1 LPANI
6 YNSIQLLTTK
16 QMKLSKQHIG
26 IIIVGLA
33 LATGHAIRGQFG
45 HEQGAAW
52 AGAMGGLA
60 LVLVSG
66 RADWYKKMLLVALSM
81 AVGWGAGGMIS
92 YGQIAGSYSQSDNFI
107 NVFYGHSML
116 FIIGGLYGLLGGGLV
131 GLTLDSTKEKK
142 VKWGTLLAEMGV
154 GGLIVHMLL
163 VEEIGFRM
171 TPPRGDAWAICL
183 GAGLAML
190 WYMARNNHLSPLRV
204 AFYSTIGGGFGF
216 AFGTFFH
223 LVMNWVEIP
232 FNTWN
237 MAEYAIGL
245 FGGIG
250 MAYGVFTSKWPKESA
265 APSKWEN
272 ITSMLLVVVF
282 VPVIIFR
289 ESFSYGKFIDKFHSS
304 VNTETIAFANTFVAG
319 AVILIMIVY
328 VWIKFAKAGYKLG
341 RREGLMLLVFYSV
354 VYTILSYISTGTFA
368 GMFHSNHHLYFV
380 NIGVIVWLLS
390 KNIPAFFEGLSEK
403 IETKKWIILVV
414 VIVIAISIMAVLA
427 IEVHGPTP
435 ERYDRFPSSHL

>member
-1 LPANI
+1 
-6 YNSIQLLTTK
+6 
-16 QMKLSKQHIG
+16 MKLSKQFIG
-26 IIIVGLA
+26 ILVVGLA

-52 AGAMGGLA
+52 AGAMGGMA

-66 RADWYKKMLLVALSM
+66 RGDWYKKMLLVALGM

-131 GLTLDSTKEKK
+131 GLTLDSTKERR
-142 VKWGTLLAEMGV
+142 VKWGQLISEMVAGA
-154 GGLIVHMLL
+154 LIVHYFLI
-163 VEEIGFRM
+163 EQIGFRM
-171 TPPRGDAWAICL
+171 TPPRGDNWAICL

-237 MAEYAIGL
+237 MAEYSIGL

-250 MAYGVFTSKWPKESA
+250 MAYGVFSSKWPKESA

-272 ITSMLLVVVF
+272 IASMLLVVVL
-282 VPVIIFR
+282 VPLIIFR
-289 ESFSYGKFIDKFHSS
+289 ESFSYGMFLEKFQNS
-304 VNTETIAFANTFVAG
+304 VNTEAIAFANTFVAG
-319 AVILIMIVY
+319 AVILIMIVFI
-328 VWIKFAKAGYKLG
+328 WIKFAKADFKLG
-341 RREGLMLLVFYSV
+341 LKEGLMLLVFYSV
-354 VYTILSYISTGTFA
+354 VYTILSYISTGAFA
-368 GMFHSNHHLYFV
+368 GMFHFNHHLYFV
-380 NIGVIVWLLS
+380 NIAVIVWLLS
-390 KNIPAFFEGLSEK
+390 RKYPVFFEGLSEK
-403 IETKKWIILVV
+403 IETKKWIVFVV
-414 VIVIAISIMAVLA
+414 AIIISIVIMSVLA

-435 ERYDRFPSSHL
+435 ERYDRFPMG

>member
-1 LPANI
+1 
-6 YNSIQLLTTK
+6 
-16 QMKLSKQHIG
+16 MKLSKQSTG
-26 IIIVGLA
+26 ILIVGLA

-60 LVLVSG
+60 LVLASG
-66 RADWYKKMLLVALSM
+66 RADWYKKMLLVALSC
-81 AVGWGAGGMIS
+81 AIGWGAGGMIS
-92 YGQIAGSYSQSDNFI
+92 YGQIAGSYAQSDNFI

-142 VKWGTLLAEMGV
+142 VKWGSLIAEMVAGA
-154 GGLIVHMLL
+154 LIVHYFLI
-163 VEEIGFRM
+163 EQIGFRM
-171 TPPRGDAWAICL
+171 TPPRGDYWAILL

-204 AFYSTIGGGFGF
+204 AFYATIGGGFGF

-223 LVMNWVEIP
+223 LVMNWVKIP

-250 MAYGVFTSKWPKESA
+250 MAYGVFSSKWPKESA

-272 ITSMLLVVVF
+272 IASMLLVVVF
-282 VPVIIFR
+282 VPLIIFR
-289 ESFSYGKFIDKFHSS
+289 EGFSYSNFIEKFQNS
-304 VNTETIAFANTFVAG
+304 VNTEAIAFANTFVAG
-319 AVILIMIVY
+319 AVILIMIIY
-328 VWIKFAKAGYKLG
+328 VWVRFAKADYKLG
-341 RREGLMLLVFYSV
+341 KSEALMLIVSYSV
-354 VYTILSYISTGTFA
+354 VYTILSYISTGAFA
-368 GMFHSNHHLYFV
+368 GTFLKNSNHHLYFV
-380 NIGVIVWLLS
+380 NIAVIVWLVS
-390 KNIPAFFEGLSEK
+390 KNYPSFFEELSEK
-403 IETKKWIILVV
+403 IETKKWIIYVAAIIVSLV
-414 VIVIAISIMAVLA
+414 IMSLLA

-435 ERYDRFPSSHL
+435 PRYDRFPMG